1 MSTKRKHSE
10 ETQETKSSND
20 PADDDQEFQDFLDS
34 VDDLK
39 PTDEAPAEDDGNNKN
54 KDFEDFMGSVDND
67 EDAVAA
73 TADDTPL
80 RENIGEDAA
89 VDNDVTT
96 TGVDGQKVEEV
107 EQVAY
112 EARLA
117 KLMLLSR
124 RKKGDIHMNGGNATD
139 NTARE
144 VGTGLVMDEEE
155 ETNEGDKSSEITEIK
170 TLNKPPASSL
180 LKDIMKKKQKKKRT
194 SKEEDLDHD
203 DTYWSNF

>member
-1 MSTKRKHSE
+1 
-10 ETQETKSSND
+10 
-20 PADDDQEFQDFLDS
+20 
-34 VDDLK
+34 
-39 PTDEAPAEDDGNNKN
+39 
-54 KDFEDFMGSVDND
+54 
-67 EDAVAA
+67 
-73 TADDTPL
+73 
-80 RENIGEDAA
+80 
-89 VDNDVTT
+89 
-96 TGVDGQKVEEV
+96 
-107 EQVAY
+107 
-112 EARLA
+112 
-117 KLMLLSR
+117 
-124 RKKGDIHMNGGNATD
+124 MNGGNATD